1 MKYKVEIVEKLSMF
15 VEVEASS
22 AEEALGR
29 VTKKYWNEEIIV
41 ESTQGPDVE
50 FFVSPPKE
58 GKILRLFRKLFRC
71 PPEQH
76 RERGYSRS
84 LSPVIRS
91 LQCCLPHVPR

>member
-41 ESTQGPDVE
+41 ESSQRPNVE
-50 FFVSPPKE
+50 FFVSPPRE
-58 GKILRLFRKLFRC
+58 GKILRLFRKLFR
-71 PPEQH
+71 
-76 RERGYSRS
+76 
-84 LSPVIRS
+84 
-91 LQCCLPHVPR
+91 